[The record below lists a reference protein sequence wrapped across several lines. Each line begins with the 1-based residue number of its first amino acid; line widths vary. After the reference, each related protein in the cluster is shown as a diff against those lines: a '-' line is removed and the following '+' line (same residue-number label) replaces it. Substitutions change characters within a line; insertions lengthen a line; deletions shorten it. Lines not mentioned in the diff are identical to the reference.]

1 MGGLGGVGVAGGV
14 GKGGGCAESTC
25 AKLDEECAEECEP
38 CAKLDEECA
47 EFCEPGDGGGRGC
60 RCAAPEAMLGSG
72 AGGAAFAGCL
82 GTAGDGDG
90 AKSTSAKLAE
100 ECADECEPGD
110 GGVGRWRG
118 GAASGAAF
126 PERSAFRRAFCSA
139 LSASAT
145 LCTKTYC
152 SPRKQ
157 NGNLEKYAG
166 QRTME
171 RIPFAL
177 VSLRN
182 GRDCPL
188 ACVYTSFSLFARSD
202 FSLFAR
208 SKSA

>member
-14 GKGGGCAESTC
+14 GKGGGCAKSTC

-47 EFCEPGDGGGRGC
+47 EDCEPGDGGGRGC

-82 GTAGDGDG
+82 GTAGGGDG

-126 PERSAFRRAFCSA
+126 PERSAFRPAFLFGPVGFRHPLHKNILLTKKAEWKSEKICRAENDGADTFRSR
-139 LSASAT
+139 LASRRPR
-145 LCTKTYC
+145 LFNPS
-152 SPRKQ
+152 SP
-157 NGNLEKYAG
+157 NMG
-166 QRTME
+166 
-171 RIPFAL
+171 
-177 VSLRN
+177 SLN
-182 GRDCPL
+182 QG
-188 ACVYTSFSLFARSD
+188 D
-202 FSLFAR
+202 FSLFER
-208 SKSA
+208 TMSA